1 MTKLTKQVR
10 VDEGNHAALERL
22 KIRFMAELGDPNVA
36 HNAVITEALGAL
48 MISRPDLAPV
58 IAEAVAAR
66 QGTPAAV
73 AA

>member
-10 VDEGNHAALERL
+10 VDEDNHAALERL
-22 KIRFMAELGDPNVA
+22 KIRLMAELGDPNVA

-48 MISRPDLAPV
+48 AASRPDLATV
-58 IAEAVAAR
+58 IWAAR
-66 QGTPAAV
+66 TEAPAAV

>member
-10 VDEGNHAALERL
+10 VDAGNHAALERL
-22 KIRFMAELGDPNVA
+22 KVRFMAEQEDPTLA

-48 MISRPDLAPV
+48 AASRPDLAAV
-58 IAEAVAAR
+58 ILAAR
-66 QGTPAAV
+66 TEAPAAV